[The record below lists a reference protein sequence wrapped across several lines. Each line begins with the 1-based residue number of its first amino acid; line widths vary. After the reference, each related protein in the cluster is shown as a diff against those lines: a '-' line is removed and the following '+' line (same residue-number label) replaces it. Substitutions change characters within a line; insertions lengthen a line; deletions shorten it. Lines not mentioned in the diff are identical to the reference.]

1 MAFKEELWE
10 KGYMWQEFK
19 RLDEYELTDYTVD
32 KLIKFIE
39 EKYKENDRCKFMINL
54 QMKGSDRIWPYKVS
68 CYTDYYR
75 GQIVGISP
83 TGAKRGECPVK
94 DSNYKE
100 FVAEMVK
107 RGQKA
112 HIYSL
117 S

>member
-1 MAFKEELWE
+1 MR
-10 KGYMWQEFK
+10 QEFTK
-19 RLDEYELTDYTVD
+19 LDEYQLTDYTVE

-39 EKYKENDRCKFMINL
+39 EKYKQDNHCKFQIDL
-54 QMKGSDRIWPYKVS
+54 QIKGSDRIWPYKIS

-83 TGAKRGECPVK
+83 CGAKRGECAVK
-94 DSNYKE
+94 DKKYKE
-100 FVAEMVK
+100 FVAEMVN

-117 S
+117 